1 MSRFSRSRLTP
12 SSSNTDR
19 APDLTRS
26 FSVSE
31 SALRVGLSSFCSALT
46 IAEAVLSPPTLR
58 SVRVLASVQVRMSKS
73 VSTNCARCGSVSSRR
88 KDPQRLVHDS
98 AALGKLRQ
106 VLEALTQNLPRK
118 AVVLHEPDL
127 CAAHDLICFLVLQKH
142 ADDRR
147 FWQQRRNFA
156 CNPAMFGKLQQ
167 RCIESGTDRCC
178 RRHDLLLYRFTAED
192 RGIHGEIAALGVP
205 GRQAA
210 VGTQARLLPAADS
223 LPRSAAP
230 EFPA

>member
-46 IAEAVLSPPTLR
+46 IAEAVLSPPSLEIGQGAG
-58 SVRVLASVQVRMSKS
+58 VGQVRMSKS
-73 VSTNCARCGSVSSRR
+73 VSTNCARCGSGQLAQ
-88 KDPQRLVHDS
+88 KGPQRLVHDS

-127 CAAHDLICFLVLQKH
+127 CAAHDLI
-142 ADDRR
+142 
-147 FWQQRRNFA
+147 
-156 CNPAMFGKLQQ
+156 
-167 RCIESGTDRCC
+167 
-178 RRHDLLLYRFTAED
+178 
-192 RGIHGEIAALGVP
+192 
-205 GRQAA
+205 
-210 VGTQARLLPAADS
+210 
-223 LPRSAAP
+223 
-230 EFPA
+230 